1 MLSYSAVDFFTFLN
15 KSGGGGDLSESVKK
29 WKFMTKTFFVDLDE
43 WNSKC
48 LWKMIS
54 VGVKAKKKKKK
65 TLTLWPLFMD
75 GVQLPQG

>member
-1 MLSYSAVDFFTFLN
+1 MLSYSAVDFFTFFN

-54 VGVKAKKKKKK
+54 AGVKAKKKKKNFN
-65 TLTLWPLFMD
+65 FMAPFY
-75 GVQLPQG
+75 GWG